1 MEFKF
6 SKGDEES
13 VQAQPVPEKKNQNAL
28 LILILLLVGGF
39 SYVYFFTGIIKPQ
52 EEPKPVE
59 APKAQ
64 VVKMPLPPR
73 DGETGK
79 ADSKPADVKKE
90 AAATPKAEPPK
101 AAPAPPVAAAAA
113 PAVKAPLPPPAKP
126 KEEPKKPEPV
136 KPKEEP
142 KKAEPAKPKEEPKK
156 AELAKPT
163 DKKSVVADKK
173 PEPAKADAK
182 KVAAAPAPKPKASPA
197 KPEKSAKAATASA
210 GSGGP
215 WSILVGS
222 YVLED
227 ALSADMGRVRKAGLD
242 PVVKPGA
249 RKKTSMNRLFL
260 SEFSDRP
267 SALAALDKLKR
278 HTSDAFIIDQGGRHA
293 VYAGSYLLDARA
305 ASETERLSAAGFKVT
320 LKRAEIAIP
329 SQSLTLGPFSDKK
342 SADAALG
349 KLKAAGVKAAL
360 SR

>member
-6 SKGDEES
+6 SKGDEEG

-39 SYVYFFTGIIKPQ
+39 SYVYFFTGIFKPQ
-52 EEPKPVE
+52 EASNPVE

-79 ADSKPADVKKE
+79 ADVKPADAKKE
-90 AAATPKAEPPK
+90 AAAAPKAEPPK
-101 AAPAPPVAAAAA
+101 AAPAPPVTAAAA
-113 PAVKAPLPPPAKP
+113 PAVKAPLPPSA
-126 KEEPKKPEPV
+126 

-156 AELAKPT
+156 AEPVKPAE
-163 DKKSVVADKK
+163 KKTVAADKK

-182 KVAAAPAPKPKASPA
+182 KVAAEPAPKPKVSPP
-197 KPEKSAKAATASA
+197 KPEKSAKAVAASA

-215 WSILVGS
+215 WSILVGT

-278 HTSDAFIIDQGGRHA
+278 HTSDAFIIDQGGKHT

-342 SADAALG
+342 AADAVLG